1 MFSVQSGS
9 LPGVEKGAGGSG
21 PPESSPSSV
30 LHVFRAT
37 LEASLSHLDLV
48 FLSATLR
55 GGVSDL
61 EGSHKIQS
69 LTGYVQLNLR
79 L

>member
-1 MFSVQSGS
+1 MFSLQSGS
-9 LPGVEKGAGGSG
+9 LPGAEEGAGGSG
-21 PPESSPSSV
+21 PLESSPSSA
-30 LHVFRAT
+30 LHMFRAT

-69 LTGYVQLNLR
+69 LIGYVQLNLW